1 MPRFTI
7 LRRTTLSCCLTLA
20 VLTATCLVP
29 LAAYA
34 ATDEEVVNPDARLEG
49 YTPTNPTSPPTPI
62 VVLKEPG
69 GIAGS
74 VVFLLVLI
82 AITMGVMFINAKRSH
97 LD

>member
-1 MPRFTI
+1 MPSFAT
-7 LRRTTLSCCLTLA
+7 LRRMTLSFSLTLA
-20 VLTATCLVP
+20 VLAATCLVP

-49 YTPTNPTSPPTPI
+49 YTPT

-69 GIAGS
+69 GTGGT
-74 VVFLLVLI
+74 VVFLIVLI
-82 AITMGVMFINAKRSH
+82 AVTMGVMFINAKRSH